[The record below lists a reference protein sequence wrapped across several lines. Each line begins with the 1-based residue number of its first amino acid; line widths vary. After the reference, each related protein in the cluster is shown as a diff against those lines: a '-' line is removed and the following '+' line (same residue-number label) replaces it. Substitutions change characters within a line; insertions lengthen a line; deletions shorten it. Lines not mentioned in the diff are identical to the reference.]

1 MRAIRCSKLK
11 CLLSF
16 TGEWG
21 RYHGLHV
28 RKDLAEA
35 FLGQKPSIIRLGG
48 SMTNADGF
56 RFKYV
61 NGARRIEPST
71 IPYGVMRDARCVMR
85 DVWFVRE
92 MVV

>member
-11 CLLSF
+11 CLFPS

-61 NGARRIEPST
+61 NGTRRIEPST